1 MMETGTNNMFSWTLV
16 SCTQRETVHLA
27 PGRPARKCVSGRK
40 HPTIPIRTRD
50 PTNPDRLACE
60 RAAPTRGALACGPAQ
75 PSRRAAVPRSHPP
88 RRRSPPPCS
97 PPQRSSPRWH
107 TSFLCRL
114 RHFMSHLLANAN
126 IPTGCRPTTIVEG
139 RETDL
144 WVDGRKEGSNRGSR
158 DGVHVVAIT
167 RGKEMVETNPSSS
180 NQPNQHVIRS
190 SVLLLKL
197 VLQ

>member
-1 MMETGTNNMFSWTLV
+1 
-16 SCTQRETVHLA
+16 
-27 PGRPARKCVSGRK
+27 
-40 HPTIPIRTRD
+40 
-50 PTNPDRLACE
+50 
-60 RAAPTRGALACGPAQ
+60 
-75 PSRRAAVPRSHPP
+75 
-88 RRRSPPPCS
+88 
-97 PPQRSSPRWH
+97 
-107 TSFLCRL
+107 
-114 RHFMSHLLANAN
+114 MSHLLANAK
-126 IPTGCRPTTIVEG
+126 IPTGYRPPAIVEG

-158 DGVHVVAIT
+158 DGVPVAIT